1 MKWLSWAIAVLGLN
15 MLISGV
21 MVPGMNIVGIICGL
35 LIAVLA
41 VMGALKG

>member
-15 MLISGV
+15 ILITSV
-21 MVPGMNIVGIICGL
+21 MGTMNIVGIICGL